1 MLRISGVVIPD
12 HKPLR
17 VALTAIY
24 GVGPTITQKILAQ
37 ANISE
42 DKRTSELSDQEQNRI
57 RSIIE
62 QSYKVEG
69 DLRSVLS
76 SNIRRLKDIGSYR
89 GIRHTKNLPV
99 RGQRTKTNARTKR
112 GKKISVGSGRRKASE
127 KT

>member
-1 MLRISGVVIPD
+1 MLRISGVIIPD
-12 HKPLR
+12 NKPLR

-24 GVGPTITQKILAQ
+24 GVGPSITQKILTQ
-37 ANISE
+37 ANKSE
-42 DKRTSELSDQEQNRI
+42 SKRTSELTDQEEYRI

-69 DLRSVLS
+69 DLRSVIS

-89 GIRHTKNLPV
+89 GVRHSKNLPV
-99 RGQRTKTNARTKR
+99 HGQRTKTNARTKR
-112 GKKISVGSGRRKASE
+112 GKKVSVGSGRRKASE

>member
-1 MLRISGVVIPD
+1 MLRISGVIIPD
-12 HKPLR
+12 NKPLR

-24 GVGPTITQKILAQ
+24 GVGPSITQKILTQ

-42 DKRTSELSDQEQNRI
+42 SKRTSELTDQEENRI

-69 DLRSVLS
+69 DLRSVIS

-89 GIRHTKNLPV
+89 GVRHSKNLPV
-99 RGQRTKTNARTKR
+99 HGQRTKTNARTKR
-112 GKKISVGSGRRKASE
+112 GKKVSVGSGRRKASE

>member
-1 MLRISGVVIPD
+1 MLRISGVIIPEN
-12 HKPLR
+12 KPLR

-24 GVGPTITQKILAQ
+24 GVGPSITQKILSQ
-37 ANISE
+37 ANIP
-42 DKRTSELSDQEQNRI
+42 DGKRTSELTDQEQNRI

-69 DLRSVLS
+69 DLRSVIS
-76 SNIRRLKDIGSYR
+76 SNVRRLKDIGSYR
-89 GIRHTKNLPV
+89 GTRHIKNLPA

-112 GKKISVGSGRRKASE
+112 GKKVSVGSGRRKASE

>member
-1 MLRISGVVIPD
+1 MLRISGVIIPD
-12 HKPLR
+12 NKPLR

-24 GVGPTITQKILAQ
+24 GVGPSITQKILTQ

-42 DKRTSELSDQEQNRI
+42 SKRTSELTDQEQNRI

-69 DLRSVLS
+69 DLRSVIS
-76 SNIRRLKDIGSYR
+76 SNVRRLKDIGSYR
-89 GIRHTKNLPV
+89 GLRHSKNLPV

-112 GKKISVGSGRRKASE
+112 GKKVSVGSGRRKASE